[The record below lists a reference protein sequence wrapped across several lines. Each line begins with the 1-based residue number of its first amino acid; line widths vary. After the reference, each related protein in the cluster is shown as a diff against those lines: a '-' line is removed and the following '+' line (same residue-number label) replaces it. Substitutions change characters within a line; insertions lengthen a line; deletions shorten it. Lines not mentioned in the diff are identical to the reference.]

1 MIRLFS
7 GDRSHL
13 RLDYRCNRPAPCEDA
28 EPGPILVYRTPKM
41 VQHAVDSD
49 AELRL
54 SRAQR
59 SPKVG
64 AEFQAPMPAAFVGH
78 MVAGFE
84 QDQLDVAR
92 TGLKT

>member
-1 MIRLFS
+1 
-7 GDRSHL
+7 
-13 RLDYRCNRPAPCEDA
+13 
-28 EPGPILVYRTPKM
+28 M
-41 VQHAVDSD
+41 VQHAADSD

-64 AEFQAPMPAAFVGH
+64 AELRAPMPAAFVGH